1 MPNTLNPDSAR
12 RLYDEADGRR
22 LLELA
27 AAAREKVSRN
37 DVELCAIINAKSGRC
52 SEDCVFCA
60 QSAHHKTDVAA
71 GSLPGGVE
79 VLAYAKRLEGYGVK
93 RFSLVT
99 SGRGISD
106 GELEKLLPV
115 YRMLREKTRLG
126 LCASHGIIT
135 AQQARRLKESGVTR
149 YHHNL
154 ETGESYFPRVC
165 TTHSYRQR
173 LATLAVA
180 KEAGLEIC
188 CGGLIGLGE
197 SAEDRVELAFALR
210 ELEVLSIPLN
220 ILMPVGGTPLE
231 NNATL
236 SAAELLKTI
245 ALFRYINPA
254 ARIRFAAGRPLFDT
268 PTQMKSLKYGFDGL
282 MVGDY
287 LTKKGLGIEA
297 DMAHLSRNGFR
308 ILK

>member
-1 MPNTLNPDSAR
+1 VPNVLDPESVL
-12 RLYDEADGRR
+12 RLYHEAGGR

-27 AAAREKVSRN
+27 AAEREKASDN

-60 QSAHHKTDVAA
+60 QSAHHKTDIAA
-71 GSLPGGVE
+71 SSPPNPAA
-79 VLAYAKRLEGYGVK
+79 VLAYARKLEGYGVK

-99 SGRGISD
+99 SGKGISD
-106 GELEKLLPV
+106 DDLARLLPI
-115 YRMLREKTRLG
+115 YQMLTEKTRLG

-135 AQQARRLKESGVTR
+135 LVQARRLKESGVTR

-154 ETGESYFPRVC
+154 EMGESYFPKVC
-165 TTHSYRQR
+165 TTHSYRER
-173 LATLAVA
+173 LDTITIA

-197 SAEDRVELAFALR
+197 SVGDRIELAFTLK
-210 ELEVLSIPLN
+210 ELGVRSIPLN
-220 ILMPVGGTPLE
+220 ILMPVDGTPLE
-231 NNATL
+231 NSETL
-236 SAAELLKTI
+236 SAAEMLKTA
-245 ALFRYINPA
+245 ALFRWINPE
-254 ARIRFAAGRPLFDT
+254 ARIRFAAGRPLYDT
-268 PTQMKSLKYGFDGL
+268 TTQMKSLKCGFDGL

-297 DMAHLSRNGFR
+297 DIDNLEKNGFR